1 MEVGVSDTA
10 PIDLEMIY
18 RMAYIKTKRPER
30 RLVDV
35 CLAVGGVQSK
45 PVSVPNSL

>member
-1 MEVGVSDTA
+1 MAMEVGVSDTA

-35 CLAVGGVQSK
+35 CLAERAGLAAPPK
-45 PVSVPNSL
+45 N